1 MLPCIG
7 TGKARTDV
15 HLAVAN
21 DKEVTSVRATT
32 LLSTI
37 LGMKHTRVEA
47 VTFEDKGVVADVAP
61 TTTIP
66 RCSGCF
72 CRVDKIYDSRRRSW
86 RHLDLAGMR
95 LVLHYKLRRVDCPRC
110 GVVVELVPWA
120 EPDSWFTRDFE
131 EHTAYLA
138 QTTDKTTVV
147 NTMRIAWRT
156 VGEIARR
163 VVDRLRPGDMLN
175 GLKQIG
181 VDELSYRRHHE
192 YITVVIDHVTKRVV
206 WARPGKDAA
215 TLAEFF
221 KELGPERCKQLEAV
235 TIDMSGAYIK
245 AVTDASLQA
254 TIIFDRFH
262 VQRLAQ
268 EAVDAVRRDEVRN
281 SRGTEEAKVLKRT
294 RFLLLKN
301 PWNLTNLEGEKL
313 AQLQHTNKP
322 IYRAYLLKEGLAEIL
337 DGLDLDVARTKLRDW
352 ISWAARSRLQPFK
365 KLAATVKEHFEG
377 ILAYIPLRLNN
388 GRTEGMNG
396 KIRTITRRS
405 YGFHSASNLIAMIFL
420 CCSGISLQPVLK
432 EVPARTV

>member
-1 MLPCIG
+1 MCIL
-7 TGKARTDV
+7 R
-15 HLAVAN
+15 LFY

-32 LLSTI
+32 LLATV
-37 LGMKHTRVEA
+37 LGMKHTDVKA
-47 VTFEDKGVVADVAP
+47 VAFDEQGVVADVAP
-61 TTTIP
+61 TTTIA

-72 CRVDKIYDSRRRSW
+72 CRIEQVYDSRERFW

-95 LVLHYKLRRVDCPRC
+95 VVLRYKLRRVNCPRC
-110 GVVVELVPWA
+110 GVLVELVPWA
-120 EPDSWFTRDFE
+120 EPGSWFTRDFE

-147 NTMRIAWRT
+147 HTMRVAWRT

-163 VVDRLRPGDMLN
+163 VVDRHRPGNMLD

-192 YITVVIDHVTKRVV
+192 YVTVVIDPVTKRVV

-245 AVTDASLQA
+245 AVTEASLQA

-268 EAVDAVRRDEVRN
+268 QAVDAVRRDEVSN
-281 SRGTEEAKVLKRT
+281 SWGTEEAKVLKRT
-294 RFLLLKN
+294 RFILLKN

-313 AQLQHTNKP
+313 AELQRTNKP

-352 ISWAARSRLQPFK
+352 IGWATRSHLQPFK

-396 KIRTITRRS
+396 KIRTLTRRS
-405 YGFHSASNLIAMIFL
+405 YGFHSASTKRPLPSKVVHPRLPHQRMVFA
-420 CCSGISLQPVLK
+420 
-432 EVPARTV
+432 